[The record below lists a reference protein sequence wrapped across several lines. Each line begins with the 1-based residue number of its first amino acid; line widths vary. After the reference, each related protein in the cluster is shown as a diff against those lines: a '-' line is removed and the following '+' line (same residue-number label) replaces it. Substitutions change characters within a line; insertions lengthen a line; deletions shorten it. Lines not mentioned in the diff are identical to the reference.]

1 MKKYQKTTPR
11 LAVKFVKKVNNQVIL
26 TLYTDSMEIH
36 QYFQNDFIDQIMKQT
51 FKNYE
56 TIGPIMIVVDQDFL
70 LK

>member
-11 LAVKFVKKVNNQVIL
+11 LSVKFVQKANNRVIL
-26 TLYTDSMEIH
+26 TLPTDSMEVH
-36 QYFQNDFIDQIMKQT
+36 QYFQNDFVDQIMKQS